1 MISKGPHLRDQPAE
15 QRTHLTNELLNISPS
30 LSCRLL
36 FSFSF
41 SFFMYSLFLACM
53 SVFYQHFQTD
63 STLLRCL
70 FFPLLYFFSATLAL
84 FLLSLRLFDMCSCAH
99 WNSVGWYFNRLF
111 VNSIIL
117 FKQVYQLTHKGPS
130 LLHTRWIQQT
140 WAMCQWEGSG
150 RSWHV
155 HVVSYWSNVEGGAKI
170 QC

>member
-70 FFPLLYFFSATLAL
+70 FSLCFTFSLPRWLYFCCHWGSLICVLAPTETVWADTSID
-84 FLLSLRLFDMCSCAH
+84 FLSTASSCSNKFISLHIKDQASCTHAESNRRGPCASGRDRGAHDMCM
-99 WNSVGWYFNRLF
+99 WFLIDQMWR
-111 VNSIIL
+111 
-117 FKQVYQLTHKGPS
+117 
-130 LLHTRWIQQT
+130 
-140 WAMCQWEGSG
+140 
-150 RSWHV
+150 
-155 HVVSYWSNVEGGAKI
+155 GGAKI